1 MQQQPRKHREK
12 HDERAHIEAS
22 RQRVLHRRGKGC
34 GKALRFCAFV
44 RICSMRHRR
53 QRAADEQPRTERRGD
68 MDKIQRRTRAAGRK
82 HARAAHAEQK
92 TRPRVVAEGEQPLAL
107 VSRQH
112 TVFHKLGSCPCAD
125 RVAAAEAQRQRGR
138 ARTRKTEQRPHQRR
152 QKRREQLR
160 RAAGDEQRRE
170 HEKRKQRRDK
180 RLRAEQHRVPR
191 RLCADLRQQQQC
203 GKAAQHR
210 QKRQTV
216 SYFHA
221 IT

>member
-1 MQQQPRKHREK
+1 M
-12 HDERAHIEAS
+12 
-22 RQRVLHRRGKGC
+22 
-34 GKALRFCAFV
+34 LRFRAFV

-53 QRAADEQPRTERRGD
+53 QRAADEKPGAERRGD
-68 MDKIQRRTRAAGRK
+68 MDEIQRRARAAGRK

-92 TRPRVVAEGEQPLAL
+92 SRSRVVAEGEQPLAL
-107 VSRQH
+107 FLRERA
-112 TVFHKLGSCPCAD
+112 VFHKLGSGPRAD
-125 RVAAAEAQRQRGR
+125 RVSAAEAQRQRRR
-138 ARTRKTEQRPHQRR
+138 ARARETEQRPHQRR